1 MIKSFDFGTTRDGA
15 RVTRFRLGNARGE
28 YADVLDFGC
37 TVQSLRVRD
46 GRSGLREVTA
56 GFEDVS
62 GYENSKSYMGAV
74 CGRVANRIGGAR
86 FTLAGREHA
95 LIGDDGGSCLHG
107 GGPAFSFG
115 VWDAEPDGNSLRLSR
130 ISPAREYGFPGEL
143 RAQLTY
149 ELTDDGALWM
159 TYRAKTDAPTLYN
172 PTNHCYFTLDDAATV
187 DDVLLWIDSGA
198 YLETD
203 AALIPTGRIIP
214 AAGTPLDFTA
224 EKPVGR
230 DIAATPMGYDHCL
243 LLGGG
248 GMRLAARARS
258 ARSGVTLEVWTD
270 RPAIQLYTGNFLDEP
285 RGRGGKPY
293 KKRSA
298 FCLETQTCP
307 DAIHHAHFPQATLLP
322 GEEFASGSAYK
333 FGVIGN

>member
-1 MIKSFDFGTTRDGA
+1 MKHFDFGMA
-15 RVTRFRLGNARGE
+15 REGNAVTRFRLENARGE
-28 YADVLDFGC
+28 TADVLDFGC
-37 TVQSLRVRD
+37 TVQSLRLRD
-46 GRSGLREVTA
+46 ASGELREVTA
-56 GFEDVS
+56 GFDDVA
-62 GYENSKSYMGAV
+62 GYENSKTYMGAM

-86 FTLAGREHA
+86 FALGGQEYA
-95 LIGDDGGSCLHG
+95 LISNDNGNCLHG

-115 VWDAEPDGNSLRLSR
+115 VWDAEPDGKRLRLSR
-130 ISPAREYGFPGEL
+130 VSPDGEYGFPGEL
-143 RAQLTY
+143 AAELTY

-159 TYRAKTDAPTLYN
+159 TYRARTNAPTLYN

-187 DDVLLWIDSGA
+187 DDILLWIDSDA

-203 AALIPTGRIIP
+203 ASLIPTGRVLS

-224 EKPVGR
+224 RKPIGR

-243 LLGGG
+243 LLNGG
-248 GMRLAARARS
+248 GMRLAATAKS
-258 ARSGVTLEVWTD
+258 AVSGVSLEVWTD
-270 RPAIQLYTGNFLDEP
+270 RSAIQLYTGNFLDEP

-293 KKRSA
+293 RKRAA

-322 GEEFASGSAYK
+322 GEEFVSRSAYK
-333 FGVIGN
+333 FGVIDN